1 LSLLKV
7 NIPKE
12 LQEKAF
18 EAVEIAKKTGKI
30 KKGSNEV
37 TKTVERGT
45 CKLVIVAEDTN
56 PIEVVMHLPAL
67 CEEKAIPLI
76 SVAKREELGAAAG
89 LGVPTSAISI
99 MAEGDAK
106 EIVKEIINKL
116 KTLG

>member
-30 KKGSNEV
+30 KRGSNEV

-56 PIEVVMHLPAL
+56 PIEVVMHLPVL
-67 CEEKAIPLI
+67 CDEKAIPLI

-89 LGVPTSAISI
+89 LSVPTSAISI
-99 MAEGDAK
+99 MIEGDARDL
-106 EIVKEIINKL
+106 IKEIISKL
-116 KTLG
+116 KDLK